1 MLFRLEDLL
10 ADKVV
15 MDELAIKETAQAL
28 CDLQK
33 TMKKKTACSSSA
45 AAQSQAVVLQSPRP
59 QQHKTIGSEYKYPS
73 KVDRMLVA
81 LAEKKEGGE
90 RGEGTTLGN
99 ALPTTNIPPSQEQ
112 PPLSIDTDTDIKGVC
127 DFVDL
132 TRSAN

>member
-59 QQHKTIGSEYKYPS
+59 QQHKTSGSEYKYPS

-90 RGEGTTLGN
+90 GTTLGN

-112 PPLSIDTDTDIKGVC
+112 PPLSNDTDTGPDIIRVC